1 MIWLHAAALLFGMT
15 ALVATGSASA
25 QSGAYPSKP
34 IRFIVPYPPGGGTD
48 TVARLIAQ
56 PLGERLKQQVVVD
69 NRGGASGIIG
79 TDMGAKAAPDGYTLV
94 FCLPASVSVNPTYYQ
109 NLPYDPAR
117 DFAPVIQLN
126 TIALLLVT
134 TSSLPAKNV
143 HELIALAKA
152 KPGQLNFAS
161 SGNGSAAHLA
171 MELFN
176 MMAGVKMVHVP
187 YKGGGPALTD
197 IIGGQMHMMSGPL
210 IAALPH
216 VKSGRIKAMAVTTE
230 RRVKGLPEVPTV
242 AESLPGYESSIW
254 HGVVV
259 PRGVPAAV
267 VNRLNREIGEILKI
281 PEVQRRLDSE
291 GAESVGGPPEKFAA
305 LIKSDT
311 AKYAKL
317 LRDVGLAGSGKR

>member
-1 MIWLHAAALLFGMT
+1 
-15 ALVATGSASA
+15 
-25 QSGAYPSKP
+25 
-34 IRFIVPYPPGGGTD
+34 
-48 TVARLIAQ
+48 
-56 PLGERLKQQVVVD
+56 
-69 NRGGASGIIG
+69 
-79 TDMGAKAAPDGYTLV
+79 
-94 FCLPASVSVNPTYYQ
+94 VNPTYYQ
-109 NLPYDPAR
+109 KLPYDPQK

-134 TSSLPAKNV
+134 TPSLPAKNV
-143 HELIALAKA
+143 KELIALAKA
-152 KPGQLNFAS
+152 RPGQFNFAS

-197 IIGGQMHMMSGPL
+197 IIGGQMHMMSGPM

-216 VKSGRIKAMAVTTE
+216 VKSGRVRAMAVTTAQ
-230 RRVKGLPEVPTV
+230 RVKGLPDVPTI

-254 HGVVV
+254 HGVLV
-259 PRGVPAAV
+259 PRGTPPVIIS
-267 VNRLNREIGEILKI
+267 RLNREIGEILKI
-281 PEVQRRLDSE
+281 SEVQSRLDSQ
-291 GAESVGGPPEKFAA
+291 GAEPVGGTPGQFAA

-317 LRDVGLAGSGKR
+317 LRAVGLAGSGGQ

>member
-1 MIWLHAAALLFGMT
+1 MKRPWFLVVLIAL
-15 ALVATGSASA
+15 ASVASA
-25 QSGAYPSKP
+25 QSYPTRP
-34 IRFIVPYPPGGGTD
+34 IRLIVPYPPGGGTD

-56 PLGERLKQQVVVD
+56 PLTERLGQQVVVD

-79 TDMGAKAAPDGYTLV
+79 TDMGARAAPDGYTLV

-134 TSSLPAKNV
+134 TPSLPASNV
-143 HELIALAKA
+143 NELIALARA
-152 KPGQLNFAS
+152 KPGQFNFAS

-197 IIGGQMHMMSGPL
+197 IISGQMHMMSGPL

-216 VKSGRIKAMAVTTE
+216 VKSGRIRAMAVTTE
-230 RRVKGLPEVPTV
+230 RRVKGLPEVPTI

-259 PRGVPAAV
+259 PRGVPVAV

-281 PEVQRRLDSE
+281 PEVQSRLDSQ
-291 GAESVGGPPEKFAA
+291 GAEPVGGTPGKFAA

-317 LRDVGLAGSGKR
+317 LRDVGLAGSARR

>member
-1 MIWLHAAALLFGMT
+1 MMKRPWFLVVLIAL
-15 ALVATGSASA
+15 ASVASA
-25 QSGAYPSKP
+25 QSYPTRP
-34 IRFIVPYPPGGGTD
+34 IRLIVPYPPGGGTD

-56 PLGERLKQQVVVD
+56 PLTERLGQQVVVD

-79 TDMGAKAAPDGYTLV
+79 TDMGARAAPDGYTLV

-134 TSSLPAKNV
+134 TPSLPASNV
-143 HELIALAKA
+143 NELIALARA
-152 KPGQLNFAS
+152 KPGQFNFAS

-197 IIGGQMHMMSGPL
+197 IISGQMHMMSGPL

-216 VKSGRIKAMAVTTE
+216 VKSGRIRAMAVTTE
-230 RRVKGLPEVPTV
+230 RRVKGLPEVPTI

-259 PRGVPAAV
+259 PRGVPVAV

-281 PEVQRRLDSE
+281 PEVQSRLDSQ
-291 GAESVGGPPEKFAA
+291 GAEPVGGTPGKFAA

-317 LRDVGLAGSGKR
+317 LRDVGLAGSARR

>member
-1 MIWLHAAALLFGMT
+1 MMKLYMQASLAGVLAVCAAGALAQT
-15 ALVATGSASA
+15 AT
-25 QSGAYPSKP
+25 YPTKP
-34 IRFIVPYPPGGGTD
+34 VRFIVPYPPGGGTD

-56 PLGERLKQQVVVD
+56 PLSDRLRQQVVVD
-69 NRGGASGIIG
+69 NRGGANAIIG
-79 TDMGAKAAPDGYTLV
+79 TEMGAKAAPDGYTLV
-94 FCLPASVSVNPTYYQ
+94 FCLPASVSVNPTYYR
-109 NLPYDPAR
+109 NLPYDPQQ

-134 TSSLPAKNV
+134 TPALPAKNV
-143 HELIALAKA
+143 KELIALAKSR
-152 KPGQLNFAS
+152 PGQFNFAS

-176 MMAGVKMVHVP
+176 LMAGVKMVHVP

-197 IIGGQMHMMSGPL
+197 IIGGQMHMMAGPM

-216 VKSGRIKAMAVTTE
+216 VKSGRVRALAVTTE
-230 RRVKGLPEVPTV
+230 RRVRGLPDVPAI

-254 HGVVV
+254 HGVLV
-259 PRGVPAAV
+259 PRGTPAAIV
-267 VNRLNREIGEILKI
+267 ARLNREIDEILKI

-291 GAESVGGPPEKFAA
+291 GAEPVGGAPGKFAA

-317 LRDVGLAGSGKR
+317 LKEVGLAGSGTR

>member
-1 MIWLHAAALLFGMT
+1 MMKRPWFLVVLIAL
-15 ALVATGSASA
+15 ASVASA
-25 QSGAYPSKP
+25 QSYPTRP
-34 IRFIVPYPPGGGTD
+34 IRLIVPYPPGGGTD

-56 PLGERLKQQVVVD
+56 PLTERLGQQVVVD

-79 TDMGAKAAPDGYTLV
+79 TDMGARAAPDGYTLV
-94 FCLPASVSVNPTYYQ
+94 FCLPASVSVNPAYYQ

-134 TSSLPAKNV
+134 TPSLPASNV
-143 HELIALAKA
+143 NELIALARA
-152 KPGQLNFAS
+152 KPGQFNFAS

-197 IIGGQMHMMSGPL
+197 IISGQMHMMSGPL

-216 VKSGRIKAMAVTTE
+216 VKSGRIRAMAVTTE
-230 RRVKGLPEVPTV
+230 RRVKGLPEVPTI

-259 PRGVPAAV
+259 PRGVPVAV

-281 PEVQRRLDSE
+281 PEVQSRLDSQ
-291 GAESVGGPPEKFAA
+291 GAEPVGGTPGKFAA

-317 LRDVGLAGSGKR
+317 LRDVGLAGSARR